1 MPTVSAQIFDSYKS
15 IILEKSTFM
24 GFSTETSLL
33 EDQTALVFKQLMIWR
48 KDSEEHR
55 AQPVYDIK
63 VYPEAYFS
71 SFNPSRSFTKWA
83 AVLQKDTMQ
92 VEELQ
97 SYVVDKGLYLCFTC
111 EGRVS
116 AQFFQELYSSWLPQS
131 EYELDDRPHFD
142 KLWPDPAQ
150 RGAVL
155 KEEIYIPVK

>member
-1 MPTVSAQIFDSYKS
+1 MPTGSAQIFDSYKS

-33 EDQTALVFKQLMIWR
+33 ENQTALVFKQLMIWR
-48 KDSEEHR
+48 KDSDEHR

-83 AVLQKDTMQ
+83 AVQQQNTKQIDG
-92 VEELQ
+92 LQ
-97 SYVVDKGLYLCFTC
+97 SYDVDNGLYLCFTC
-111 EGRVS
+111 EGSVS
-116 AQFFQELYSSWLPQS
+116 AQFFQELYTSWLPQS

-142 KLWPDPAQ
+142 KIWPDSAQ

>member
-1 MPTVSAQIFDSYKS
+1 MPTGPAQIFDSYKS
-15 IILEKSTFM
+15 ITLEKSTFL
-24 GFSTETSLL
+24 GFPTETSLL

-83 AVLQKDTMQ
+83 AVLQKDKMQ

-111 EGRVS
+111 EGHVS

-150 RGAVL
+150 RGAVI